1 MIPYYQDYSWR
12 NGKPVG
18 RNVIDPSQISDAPQA
33 YKIVIDPYFKRIS
46 VEKYSKGQF
55 KKVVYDS
62 QFLDF
67 RKLKPAEQTA
77 WSRELLQED
86 PSETIHLMR
95 DHYDRLIL
103 RETSRFEQNQCRE
116 CRISSIHDVLLSV
129 HRMYYKALGDSFN
142 GVVLFDLEEKPVM
155 LKEYEVD
162 PVTGEFTNL
171 IREEWENAK
180 DHLHKSP

>member
-1 MIPYYQDYSWR
+1 MIPYYQDYYWR

-18 RNVIDPSQISDAPQA
+18 RNLVDSQDAPQA

-46 VEKYSKGQF
+46 IEKYLKGRF
-55 KKVVYDS
+55 DKVVYDS

-77 WSRELLQED
+77 WSRELLHED
-86 PSETIHLMR
+86 STKTVHLMR

-103 RETSRFEQNQCRE
+103 IETSLFEGNQCRE
-116 CRISSIHDVLLSV
+116 CRISSIHGVLVSI
-129 HRMYYKALGDSFN
+129 HRMYYKALGDTFN
-142 GVVLFDLEEKPVM
+142 GVILYDLEEKPVM
-155 LKEYEVD
+155 SKEYEVD

-180 DHLHKSP
+180 DHVHQAS